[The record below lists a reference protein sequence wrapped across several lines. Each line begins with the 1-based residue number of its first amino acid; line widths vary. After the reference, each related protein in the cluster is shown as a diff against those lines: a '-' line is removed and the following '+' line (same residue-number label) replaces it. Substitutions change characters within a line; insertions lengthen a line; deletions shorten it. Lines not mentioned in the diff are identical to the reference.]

1 MSIIGFC
8 SNRLT
13 YDVFTCLYLD
23 IYVYLNL
30 FDSASRCV
38 FDDDGEDDSTEK
50 MKMMHVNWTSDEI
63 IYARINYSFN
73 QYVVVNK
80 KNVPKRINC

>member
-13 YDVFTCLYLD
+13 YDIFTCLYVYLD

-38 FDDDGEDDSTEK
+38 FDDDGENDPTEK
-50 MKMMHVNWTSDEI
+50 MKMMHVN
-63 IYARINYSFN
+63 
-73 QYVVVNK
+73 
-80 KNVPKRINC
+80 